1 MIFTQFHAD
10 KCTIFSP
17 RKLKKY
23 AFIRVVSALLLLS
36 NTAHAEAI
44 LDISAPSPASEESL
58 AHVPTLQKL
67 LPPPEE
73 NTGINIQRRGHDA
86 TIEAAEAGRVLDF
99 SQFRKWKGLHS
110 TYARSAT
117 QVARNSGEWE
127 ALWHVID
134 TTSII
139 DEVPEKLPLGT
150 IAIAIFLGNRPSEF
164 FSIRLLSVNYVE
176 KDDSLR
182 VTYIENKPRNGIDYS
197 KILTNGTTNP
207 WIVYLVP
214 EVKGMVR
221 FFKKDEQ

>member
-1 MIFTQFHAD
+1 MILTYFYASLYTVFFQ
-10 KCTIFSP
+10 
-17 RKLKKY
+17 RKLLKY
-23 AFIRVVSALLLLS
+23 AFVHLLVALLLLS
-36 NTAHAEAI
+36 HAAYAEEI
-44 LDISAPSPASEESL
+44 LDVSAPTPASKESL
-58 AHVPTLQKL
+58 AHVPTVQKL
-67 LPPPEE
+67 LPPLEE

-86 TIEAAEAGRVLDF
+86 TIEASEAGRVLDF
-99 SQFRKWKGLHS
+99 SQFRKWKGLYS
-110 TYARSAT
+110 TYPRSAT
-117 QVARNSGEWE
+117 QVARNSDEWG

-182 VTYIENKPRNGIDYS
+182 VTYTENKPRNGIDYS